1 LRATPQQHLALNS
14 SSYVSASEPEDVKNY
29 LYSAFFSMNLS
40 EVALFFDLHYQVPE
54 SLFWSFVKDCIM
66 GYQRDFSEQHKQ
78 FQLFNLQS
86 EYVIVE
92 AHTKRRLQ
100 NESSVRINRVK
111 NPLFAKSLPISS
123 QPIMEA
129 SHHE

>member
-1 LRATPQQHLALNS
+1 
-14 SSYVSASEPEDVKNY
+14 
-29 LYSAFFSMNLS
+29 
-40 EVALFFDLHYQVPE
+40 
-54 SLFWSFVKDCIM
+54 M
-66 GYQRDFSEQHKQ
+66 GYQRDFPEQHKQ

-111 NPLFAKSLPISS
+111 NPLFSQPLPSSS
-123 QPIMEA
+123 QPIMEV